1 MTAYWVNTV
10 RDVKD
15 AGKLARYAELAG
27 PAIAALGGRFIAR
40 GLPEA
45 AFEEGVLERTA
56 IIEFPSVEA
65 AVAAYESAA
74 YRTALAALGDG
85 AVRDIRIIPAV

>member
-10 RDVKD
+10 RELKD
-15 AGKLARYAELAG
+15 ADKLARYAELAT
-27 PAIAALGGRFIAR
+27 PAIAAHGGRFIAR

-45 AFEEGVLERTA
+45 AFEEGTLDRTA

-65 AVAAYESAA
+65 AVAAYESEA
-74 YRTALAALGDG
+74 YQAALAALDGG
-85 AVRDIRIIPAV
+85 AVRDIRIIPAA

>member
-10 RDVKD
+10 RELKD
-15 AGKLARYAELAG
+15 AEKLARYAELAS
-27 PAIAALGGRFIAR
+27 PAIAAHGGRFIAR

-45 AFEEGVLERTA
+45 AFEEGTLERTA

-65 AVAAYESAA
+65 AVAAYESDA
-74 YRTALAALGDG
+74 YRLALDALDGG
-85 AVRDIRIIPAV
+85 AVRDIRIIPAS